1 MDVDL
6 NKNGPLDS
14 MVSYLFLPFGID
26 YFISTKKSSL
36 VKFLDMI
43 LLIIPHQHIITLKL
57 IPFESIN
64 RRII

>member
-26 YFISTKKSSL
+26 YFISTKKSS
-36 VKFLDMI
+36 
-43 LLIIPHQHIITLKL
+43 
-57 IPFESIN
+57 
-64 RRII
+64 